1 MKGKAKTES
10 TAKTVGIVMIIMV
23 FSRLLSLFS
32 VIAYTSFFGTES
44 IEINIFSYATQLP
57 NIIFTV
63 FGTALTT
70 VVIPIFA
77 SNLESGNKKR
87 AYKFADN
94 VISLA
99 TVFTLGLALIGL
111 LIAPLLPLLTKY
123 KANEQDYNFA
133 VMALRIMFPI
143 MIFYALNYIFQG
155 ILQSF
160 GKFNMPA
167 FVSIP
172 SSIIQIGYVI
182 FFGNKYGVK
191 GLLIATFIA
200 LSTQAL
206 ILIPP
211 ILKTDYRYKLS
222 FNYKDEDVQKAVKLM
237 IPIIIGTSA
246 EPLNLFF
253 NVIIAANLGDG
264 DMIAMLTL
272 IQNLVSY
279 AVLAFIFSVT
289 AVAFPKFSAL
299 ASRSDISEFKNS
311 VVKVLTS
318 MFYFLM
324 PATVGFILVR
334 KELINLLVGWNKF
347 TPENVALASV
357 LFALYSLGVVGRG
370 VKEVVDRAFYSL
382 KDTKAPAIIGV
393 IIMTVNISMSLLLL
407 RFIGVYGI
415 PVAYSVSILTG
426 SAVLLLLL
434 RKKIGPF
441 GGKKLAGVIIKIAL
455 SCIFMAAVVLPITW
469 LLKGH
474 TFNAGLITGMI
485 QKIMPNSS
493 SGIISLLQQLSD
505 RAIKLIVPAALG
517 AVVYFS
523 STYVLKVDEAVDVF
537 KKLKAKVIK
546 HN

>member
-1 MKGKAKTES
+1 MKSTGKTES

-44 IEINIFSYATQLP
+44 IEINIYSFATQLP
-57 NIIFTV
+57 NIVFTV

-99 TVFTLGLALIGL
+99 TAFTLGLTLIGIL
-111 LIAPLLPLLTKY
+111 LAPLIPLLTKY
-123 KANEQDYNFA
+123 RANENDYNFA

-155 ILQSF
+155 ILQSL

-172 SSIIQIGYVI
+172 SSIIQIGYV
-182 FFGNKYGVK
+182 FLLGNKFGVK

-211 ILKTDYRYKLS
+211 ILKTDYKYKPS
-222 FNYKDEDVQKAVKLM
+222 FNYKDEDIRKAIKLM
-237 IPIIIGTSA
+237 IPIILGTSA

-289 AVAFPKFSAL
+289 AVAFSRFSAL
-299 ASRSDISEFKNS
+299 ASKSDMGEFKDS

-324 PATVGFILVR
+324 PATAGFILVR

-347 TPENVALASV
+347 TPENVQLASV
-357 LFALYSLGVVGRG
+357 LFALYALGVVGRG

-393 IIMTVNISMSLLLL
+393 IIMAVNISMSLLLL
-407 RFIGVYGI
+407 RIIGVYGI
-415 PVAYSVSILTG
+415 PIAYSVSILTG
-426 SAVLLLLL
+426 AAVLLLLL
-434 RKKIGPF
+434 RKKVGPF
-441 GGKKLAGVIIKIAL
+441 GGKKLGRVIIKIAL
-455 SCIFMAAVVLPITW
+455 SCIVMAAVVLPVTW
-469 LLKGH
+469 LLKGQ
-474 TFNAGLITGMI
+474 TFRGYLIVGAV
-485 QKIMPNSS
+485 QKLIPNVSP
-493 SGIISLLQQLSD
+493 GIIALMQQVTD
-505 RAIKLIVPAALG
+505 RAIKLLVPAVLG
-517 AVVYFS
+517 AMVYFV

-537 KKLKAKVIK
+537 KKLKAKVLK
-546 HN
+546 QN

>member
-1 MKGKAKTES
+1 MKSEAKTQS

-23 FSRLLSLFS
+23 LSRLLSLFS

-44 IEINIFSYATQLP
+44 IEINIYSYATQFP
-57 NIIFTV
+57 NIVFTV

-99 TVFTLGLALIGL
+99 TAFTLGLSLVGIL
-111 LIAPLLPLLTKY
+111 LAPLFPLMTKY
-123 KANEQDYNFA
+123 RTNGYNFA
-133 VMALRIMFPI
+133 VTALRIMFPI

-155 ILQSF
+155 ILQSL

-172 SSIIQIGYVI
+172 SSLIQIGYV
-182 FFGNKYGVK
+182 FLLGDRYGVK

-211 ILKTDYRYKLS
+211 ILKTDYRYRPS
-222 FNYKDEDVQKAVKLM
+222 FNYRDEDIQKAIKLM
-237 IPIIIGTSA
+237 IPIIIGTA
-246 EPLNLFF
+246 AYPLNLFF
-253 NVIIAANLGDG
+253 NVTIAANLGEG
-264 DMIAMLTL
+264 NMVTMLTL
-272 IQNLVSY
+272 VQNLVSY
-279 AVLAFIFSVT
+279 AVLAFIYSVT

-299 ASRSDISEFKNS
+299 AARSDISEFKES

-324 PATVGFILVR
+324 PATAGFILVR
-334 KELINLLVGWNKF
+334 KELLNLIVGWKKF
-347 TPENVALASV
+347 TPEDVELASV
-357 LFALYSLGVVGRG
+357 LMSLYALGVVGMG

-382 KDTKAPAIIGV
+382 KDTKDPAIIGV
-393 IIMTVNISMSLLLL
+393 IVMIVNISVSLLLMNI
-407 RFIGVYGI
+407 IGVYGI

-426 SAVLLLLL
+426 AAVLLVLL
-434 RKKIGPF
+434 RRKIGAF
-441 GGKKLAGVIIKIAL
+441 GGRKLGKVIAKIAI
-455 SCIFMAAVVLPITW
+455 SCIVMSAVVLLITW
-469 LLKGH
+469 LLNRN
-474 TFNAGLITGMI
+474 TFKAGLIVGI
-485 QKIMPNSS
+485 VQKIVPGISHD
-493 SGIISLLQQLSD
+493 IISLLQQLTD
-505 RAIKLIVPAALG
+505 RAIKLFIPAVFG
-517 AVVYFS
+517 AIVYFA
-523 STYVLKVDEAVDVF
+523 STYILKVDEAVTVIE
-537 KKLKAKVIK
+537 KLKVKLLK
-546 HN
+546 QN

>member
-1 MKGKAKTES
+1 MKSKAKTES

-44 IEINIFSYATQLP
+44 MEINIYSYAIQFP
-57 NIIFTV
+57 NIVFTV

-99 TVFTLGLALIGL
+99 TAFTLGLSL
-111 LIAPLLPLLTKY
+111 LGILLAPLLPLMTKY
-123 KANEQDYNFA
+123 RANENDYNFA
-133 VMALRIMFPI
+133 VWALRIMFPI

-155 ILQSF
+155 ILQSL

-172 SSIIQIGYVI
+172 SSLIQIGYVYLL
-182 FFGNKYGVK
+182 GDKYGVK

-211 ILKTDYRYKLS
+211 ILKTDYKYKPS
-222 FNYKDEDVQKAVKLM
+222 FNYRDEDIQKAIKLM

-246 EPLNLFF
+246 YPFNLFF
-253 NVIIAANLGDG
+253 NVTIAANLGEG
-264 DMIAMLTL
+264 NMVTMLTL
-272 IQNLVSY
+272 VQNLVSY
-279 AVLAFIFSVT
+279 AVLAFIYSVT

-299 ASRSDISEFKNS
+299 ASKSDISEFKDS

-324 PATVGFILVR
+324 PATAGFILVR
-334 KELINLLVGWNKF
+334 KELLNLIVGWKKF
-347 TPENVALASV
+347 TPEDVELASV
-357 LFALYSLGVVGRG
+357 LMSLYALGVVGMG
-370 VKEVVDRAFYSL
+370 VKEVIDRAFYSL

-393 IIMTVNISMSLLLL
+393 IVMAVNISVSLLLMNI
-407 RFIGVYGI
+407 IGVYGI
-415 PVAYSVSILTG
+415 PIAYSVSILTG
-426 SAVLLLLL
+426 AAVLLLLL
-434 RKKIGPF
+434 RKKIGAF
-441 GGKKLAGVIIKIAL
+441 GGKKLIRVIIKIAI
-455 SCIFMAAVVLPITW
+455 SCIVMSAVVLPLTW
-469 LLKGH
+469 LLNGH
-474 TFNAGLITGMI
+474 TFRAGLITGAV
-485 QKIMPNSS
+485 QKIIPSVS
-493 SGIISLLQQLSD
+493 SGIINLLQQLTD
-505 RAIKLIVPAALG
+505 RAIKLCVPAGLG
-517 AVVYFS
+517 AIVYFA
-523 STYVLKVDEAVDVF
+523 STYVLRVEEAVDVF
-537 KKLKAKVIK
+537 KKLKAKLLK
-546 HN
+546 QN